1 MPHTLRGVRLR
12 MVVVMMSAH
21 SKQQRRPCVAHTAT
35 DVERAARSMEPQTHT
50 DDERAVVLL
59 GSGVL
64 LAQAAVLVVLCQDSS
79 CWILHLSYLAALL
92 CDRACWL

>member
-1 MPHTLRGVRLR
+1 V
-12 MVVVMMSAH
+12 VVVMMSAQ
-21 SKQQRRPCVAHTAT
+21 SKQQRRPCAAHTAT
-35 DVERAARSMEPQTHT
+35 GVERTARSMEPQTHA

-79 CWILHLSYLAALL
+79 CWSLHLSLLAA
-92 CDRACWL
+92 CCVTGPGWL